1 MVKQIHRQ
9 ILRMLP
15 GPFLGWLATLI
26 FLLIMQFLIR
36 YLPDLVG
43 RGLPVKVIFEIVI
56 YNLAYMVVLAVPMSV
71 LIATLMTFGKLAEAN
86 VYTVLKSAGVS
97 LMQLMWP
104 VLIVSTL
111 LAALMWN
118 FNSNILPAANYR
130 ASTLWKDIRK
140 KKPGFELSPGVFYNG
155 IDDYSI
161 LVQELPAESNE
172 MIDVV
177 IFDYSAGNR
186 QQVTIKAERGELRP
200 QEHNNTVEL
209 VLHNG
214 EMHRIIPAKSR
225 KDVPRYERLKF
236 KEHHLSLDLS
246 ELSFERSDPEDGY
259 RSDRTMPSHLM
270 IRYVDS
276 LNTSVGLHREKIQR
290 AGLRFLADSTYEISS
305 DQPVPLPE
313 AADGTAAGEGRTA
326 AQIETTGATN
336 TAASNTAPASQP
348 NAQTR
353 RVALRGLTRPQ
364 QVEVY
369 EAALNNV
376 RAARTHVD
384 NVKRSIE
391 WESERANRYQVEIYK
406 KYSIAVACIIFAL
419 IGIPLGLSM
428 RRGGLGAVGATAL
441 GIFMFYWVTLVQ
453 GEKLADRGKLE
464 PWVGMWGANI
474 VMLVIASLLI
484 AFVLLDLRARAWF
497 KKKPAAP
504 TQLEEE

>member
-15 GPFLGWLATLI
+15 GPFFGWLATLI

-43 RGLPVKVIFEIVI
+43 RGLPVHVIFEIVI

-97 LMQLMWP
+97 LVQLMWP

-130 ASTLWKDIRK
+130 ASSLWKDIRK

-155 IDDYSI
+155 INDYSI

-177 IFDYSAGNR
+177 IFDYTGGNR

-200 QEHNNTVEL
+200 QEQNSTVEL
-209 VLHNG
+209 ILQNG

-225 KDVPRYERLKF
+225 KEEPRYERLKF
-236 KEHHLSLDLS
+236 KEHRLSLDLS

-259 RSDRTMPSHLM
+259 RSDRTMPTHLM
-270 IRYVDS
+270 VRYVDS
-276 LNTSVGLHREKIQR
+276 LNTSVETHREKILDS
-290 AGLRFLADSTYEISS
+290 GLRFLADSTYAIPT
-305 DQPVPLPE
+305 DMAVTLPE
-313 AADGTAAGEGRTA
+313 PAEPGATAADV
-326 AQIETTGATN
+326 Q
-336 TAASNTAPASQP
+336 S
-348 NAQTR
+348 AQTK
-353 RVALRGLTRPQ
+353 RVALKGLTRPK

-391 WESERANRYQVEIYK
+391 WEAERANRYQVEIYK

-441 GIFMFYWVTLVQ
+441 GIFLFYWVTLVQ

-497 KKKPAAP
+497 RKKPAAP
-504 TQLEEE
+504 TQPAEPDALPEIEAEADMQVELDPQHEAE